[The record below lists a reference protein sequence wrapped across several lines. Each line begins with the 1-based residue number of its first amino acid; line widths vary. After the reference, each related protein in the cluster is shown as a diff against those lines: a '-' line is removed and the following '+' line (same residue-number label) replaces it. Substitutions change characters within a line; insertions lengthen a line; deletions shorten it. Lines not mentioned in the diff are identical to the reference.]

1 MGWGGGGCH
10 SIPPPSYVR
19 GLNELGSSLAN
30 KTQVK
35 NHILCITQ
43 LQKKQHNK
51 SIIQSNFK
59 TPLLWICNLPFYT
72 QYHLSA
78 FVQPFLTC
86 TWFEVATN
94 KIAQFFGTG
103 TGYVKLKKKHGN
115 FSTTM
120 ETKLDIR
127 PSSRVIKQ
135 IWSFNENVQTC
146 WETYEVQMC
155 SEFQEN
161 SLCLRKLSFFR
172 IACLGDCWLNCWIGL
187 RAFTAPD

>member
-1 MGWGGGGCH
+1 MH
-10 SIPPPSYVR
+10 HTAS
-19 GLNELGSSLAN
+19 
-30 KTQVK
+30 K
-35 NHILCITQ
+35 
-43 LQKKQHNK
+43 
-51 SIIQSNFK
+51 QSNITNQLSSQTSK
-59 TPLLWICNLPFYT
+59 LLFYGFVICHFT
-72 QYHLSA
+72 QYHSSA
-78 FVQPFLTC
+78 CVQPFLTC

-187 RAFTAPD
+187 RAFTAPEKSDITFRLFPYSLLILQAICAFSNWTSFTRL